1 MAFKFGLLVFVSAYI
16 CSTQA
21 LRSCICS
28 KEDIPVCGSD
38 GNNYINLCH
47 LECAQYT
54 TKKVI
59 TVVKQGPC
67 DDPLPPIPGC
77 FCHMNY
83 SPVCGTDGKT
93 YGNKCALDC
102 EKKRNPG
109 LNLKHDRPCVQNKL
123 ISWKVQLFGFDKIS
137 EKPCTLPINICK
149 SFVTRNWNMGFKLG
163 ILIGTSLLLVPQPST
178 SMRACTSFQDLAEPC
193 GCTLTKENFDP
204 LCGSDGNTYLNTC
217 FLHCRQTIGSGT
229 LTLAYRGICSKEN
242 RCTCHA
248 DYRPVCG
255 TNEITYSNECVLKC
269 HMNKNPSL
277 QLKHNGECGGNQKQR
292 LRSRITKT
300 CICNPATGPICATNG
315 VSYANYCVMRCKAEA
330 NNDKTIQ
337 FSYWGMCSSQEDGP
351 HDQATRKPSVVK
363 IAPRLN
369 TEDKQQACDCPM
381 YAISYF
387 TRCGSDRDLSSPN
400 CFCVP
405 KSQNTKYEDP
415 CNSQRSRPEDDQLNS
430 VGRNT
435 CFCAAVHKPVCGSD
449 RQTYANMCVLHC
461 RAKKKPDIRFLQWGD
476 CHDVR

>member
-1 MAFKFGLLVFVSAYI
+1 
-16 CSTQA
+16 
-21 LRSCICS
+21 
-28 KEDIPVCGSD
+28 
-38 GNNYINLCH
+38 
-47 LECAQYT
+47 
-54 TKKVI
+54 
-59 TVVKQGPC
+59 
-67 DDPLPPIPGC
+67 
-77 FCHMNY
+77 
-83 SPVCGTDGKT
+83 
-93 YGNKCALDC
+93 
-102 EKKRNPG
+102 
-109 LNLKHDRPCVQNKL
+109 
-123 ISWKVQLFGFDKIS
+123 
-137 EKPCTLPINICK
+137 
-149 SFVTRNWNMGFKLG
+149 MGFKLG

-229 LTLAYRGICSKEN
+229 LSLAYRGICSKEN

-248 DYRPVCG
+248 DYKPVCG

-292 LRSRITKT
+292 LRSRVTKT

-337 FSYWGMCSSQEDGP
+337 FSYWGMCTSQEDGP

-363 IAPRLN
+363 IAPR
-369 TEDKQQACDCPM
+369 
-381 YAISYF
+381 
-387 TRCGSDRDLSSPN
+387 
-400 CFCVP
+400 
-405 KSQNTKYEDP
+405 
-415 CNSQRSRPEDDQLNS
+415 PEDDHLNS
-430 VGRNT
+430 VLSKT

-476 CHDVR
+476 CHDVSLVSRLQETPTYYTYTRSDTDRDRYFY